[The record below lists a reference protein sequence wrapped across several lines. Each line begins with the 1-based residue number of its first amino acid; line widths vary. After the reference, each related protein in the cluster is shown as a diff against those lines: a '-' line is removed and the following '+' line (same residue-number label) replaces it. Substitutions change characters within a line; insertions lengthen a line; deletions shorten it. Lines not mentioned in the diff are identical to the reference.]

1 MTSHCYVACNDCCF
15 GILRRILGYYF
26 LEYNFDIR
34 HIPRPIRKKIENI
47 TELMGHGWFYG
58 MELKR

>member
-47 TELMGHGWFYG
+47 TELMGHGWF
-58 MELKR
+58 